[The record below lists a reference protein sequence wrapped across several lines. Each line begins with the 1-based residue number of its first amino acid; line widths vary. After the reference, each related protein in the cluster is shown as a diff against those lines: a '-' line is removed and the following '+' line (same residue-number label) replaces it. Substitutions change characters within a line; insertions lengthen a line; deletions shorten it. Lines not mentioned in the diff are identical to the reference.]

1 MDVSKAPNHK
11 IIKGT
16 QMLRSP
22 NVLILEDK
30 TSRGP
35 GCFSSISKAIPQA
48 TAIDQQNHS
57 SHEETLWHKHIPISI
72 LNAVG
77 AVPFLPFTGSI
88 FSLDILCEYIYSA
101 YLFQ

>member
-1 MDVSKAPNHK
+1 
-11 IIKGT
+11 
-16 QMLRSP
+16 MLRSP

-30 TSRGP
+30 TSWAP

-48 TAIDQQNHS
+48 TAIDQQKHS
-57 SHEETLWHKHIPISI
+57 SHEETLWYKHIPISI

-77 AVPFLPFTGSI
+77 AIPFPPLTGSI